1 MADALELGLTV
12 ADFWDM
18 TPRAIYLLRDER
30 LRRLEGRVKA
40 KESGAKPKGQ
50 RLSYLPRP

>member
-1 MADALELGLTV
+1 MTDALELGLSA

-18 TPRAIYLLRDER
+18 TPRAIYRLRDEW
-30 LRRLEGRVKA
+30 RRRAAGRVRA
-40 KESGAKPKGQ
+40 AERPPKGQ